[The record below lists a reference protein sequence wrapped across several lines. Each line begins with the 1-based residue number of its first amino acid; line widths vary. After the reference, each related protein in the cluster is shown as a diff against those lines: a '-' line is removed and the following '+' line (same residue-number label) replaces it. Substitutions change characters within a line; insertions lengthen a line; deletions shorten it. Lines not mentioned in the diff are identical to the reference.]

1 MHAAWQSEAGLGP
14 GLRRT
19 PYTKTE
25 FFIWQ
30 QEGEFDEF
38 FDVSDDF
45 SGSDVCDGAAVYG
58 YVPAVASGVVLLFF
72 HFHIDDADDFDDD
85 DDRHGPGADFWRAGQ

>member
-38 FDVSDDF
+38 FDVSDNF
-45 SGSDVCDGAAVYG
+45 SGSDVRDGAAVYG

-85 DDRHGPGADFWRAGQ
+85 DDRHGLGADFWRAGQ

>member
-1 MHAAWQSEAGLGP
+1 MLLGRARQGLARVSGE
-14 GLRRT
+14 LRIL
-19 PYTKTE
+19 YGV
-25 FFIWQ
+25 FLWQ

-45 SGSDVCDGAAVYG
+45 SGSDVCNGAAVYG

-85 DDRHGPGADFWRAGQ
+85 DDRHGPGADFWRAGE